1 MPTKPLISFSKIAE
15 EDTSFLDIEEWPD
28 WKTQFGNQRL
38 LKLEIGFG
46 MGSFLIDMA
55 AQEPQ
60 TNFIG
65 IDFYH
70 KGIRK
75 LMTRKNKL
83 QLENIRVAYGDVRFK
98 IPVLFKDGEL
108 EAIYINFP
116 DPWPKKRHTK
126 RRLIKP
132 DFVKLIGKKLA
143 PKGRVFL
150 ATDFEPYAIEMLEH
164 FNSEPLFQNQ
174 DPALGFL
181 ENRED
186 LPKTKY
192 EKNFIHAGRK
202 IYYLEYCRLDIPHP
216 QHETLTVTGESL
228 A

>member
-1 MPTKPLISFSKIAE
+1 MATKPLISFSKIAE
-15 EDTSFLDIEEWPD
+15 EDLSFLDIDEWPD
-28 WKTQFGNQRL
+28 WQAQFGNHQP

-46 MGSFLIDMA
+46 MGNFLIEMA

-65 IDFYH
+65 MDFYH

-98 IPVLFKDGEL
+98 IPLLFKDGEL
-108 EAIYINFP
+108 DTVYINFP

-132 DFVKLIGKKLA
+132 DFVKLIGQKLA
-143 PKGRVFL
+143 PEGRIFL
-150 ATDFEPYAIEMLEH
+150 ATDFETYALEMLEH
-164 FNSEPLFQNQ
+164 FNSEPLFKNQ
-174 DPALGFL
+174 DPASGFL
-181 ENRED
+181 ENRQD

-192 EKNFIHAGRK
+192 EKNFINAGHK
-202 IYYLEYCRLDIPHP
+202 IYYLEYSRLGIATP
-216 QHETLTVTGESL
+216 TI
-228 A
+228 

>member
-1 MPTKPLISFSKIAE
+1 MATKPLISFSKIAE

-28 WKTQFGNQRL
+28 WKAQFGNQCL

-98 IPVLFKDGEL
+98 VPVLFKDGEL

-132 DFVKLIGKKLA
+132 DFVKLIGQKLA

-150 ATDFEPYAIEMLEH
+150 ATDFEPYAMEMLEH
-164 FNSEPLFQNQ
+164 FNSEPLLQNQ
-174 DPALGFL
+174 GPALGFL

-192 EKNFIHAGRK
+192 EKNFIHAGHK

-216 QHETLTVTGESL
+216 QQETLTLTGESL